1 MLFYILFTFTKQISI
16 NSYEFLRDAVI
27 INNTGTTYDFVM
39 KFDCPI
45 HEGSVKINFVC
56 SACNKIATDRK
67 VWFQANFKDDAFI
80 GLEHE
85 NINIH
90 NALNMSAF
98 VLESKAS
105 YDPDTYTFS
114 YRVDSGNMR
123 YAGVEESTL
132 KCPVTHDALILDNA
146 GTTYDFD
153 MTFDCPIQEGSVKIN
168 FVCSACNK
176 IATDRK
182 VWFQANFKDNTFIGL
197 EHENINIHN
206 ALNMSAFVLESKA
219 SYDPITYTFH
229 YRVDS
234 GNMRYAGVEE
244 SSLKCPGPPR
254 TPTPEPTPITH
265 DALILDNAGTT
276 YDFDMTFDCPIQE
289 GSVKINF
296 VCSACNKIATDRK
309 VWFQANFK
317 DDAFIGLEHENINI
331 HNALNMSAFV
341 LESKASYDPITYTFH
356 YRVDSGNMRYAGVEE
371 SSLKCPGPPRTP
383 TATQSPSVS
392 PEIIIIETDNIT
404 SDNRISYEEVENL
417 RSLVNMAKAKFTGIN
432 SPLDGGA
439 VHIVNMG
446 FQCINSSF
454 EGCSSTSIGGAV
466 YLSNNYD
473 YDNFFTLE
481 NLQFKENQAKCG
493 GAAYIYSESKKNQVG
508 IYFCTFLNN
517 VASNEK
523 TDDNL
528 YGGSSLYLTART
540 VKVLN
545 NNFRSNSGYDV
556 KIVNRFNKQ
565 QTKSS
570 FFFLDKFY
578 YNNKNLMISD
588 CTFEVS
594 RNTLC
599 SIFYSSGDGLPYELR
614 SCSFIG
620 KLETNAHFIDGQIL
634 SNNSPKLI
642 VKNCKFNANF
652 KRALNLDNNFLSV
665 DLNDQIF
672 NENDIKEVK
681 SSTKL
686 WKIIV
691 AVAVPAVACAAIAV
705 VIITVKKHNQNDK
718 KENKTESEIH
728 DNLIDTAL
736 L

>member
-132 KCPVTHDALILDNA
+132 KCPV
-146 GTTYDFD
+146 
-153 MTFDCPIQEGSVKIN
+153 
-168 FVCSACNK
+168 
-176 IATDRK
+176 
-182 VWFQANFKDNTFIGL
+182 
-197 EHENINIHN
+197 
-206 ALNMSAFVLESKA
+206 
-219 SYDPITYTFH
+219 
-229 YRVDS
+229 
-234 GNMRYAGVEE
+234 
-244 SSLKCPGPPR
+244 
-254 TPTPEPTPITH
+254 TH